1 MEEYKPKKFVEM
13 AMEEYGKLNPNGKVF
28 IIVGSKRDI
37 RRSVSND
44 YIDVTV
50 LNNEE
55 KQFLEGIFSR
65 ARQSNIREDRNRLSG
80 TINNL
85 KSKEVSTREA
95 IKTVKKSNNKKTIKK
110 EKASAMKKKYTILP
124 KTKEEIKEFLK
135 KHGLKIGVGITALAV
150 MGTITSE
157 TLKNRADNINR
168 YNQEFT
174 SIEQVEAK
182 IKGII
187 DAEINEAVYESD
199 FEKDS
204 DKDIKIYIEK
214 IEPYK
219 EETNEGIKIIIKGVN
234 DRDGELILQK
244 EKWKSGNMPKS
255 LEEMAECYLDVSEI
269 SSDNVSDARKNTAIK
284 ALEKVEGIA
293 SKKDLEVRKK
303 SSINIFRKNDHE
315 FKEIKERADDGFE
328 R

>member
-1 MEEYKPKKFVEM
+1 MEEYKSKKFVEI
-13 AMEEYGKLNPNGKVF
+13 AMEEYSKLNPNGKVF

-65 ARQSNIREDRNRLSG
+65 ARQSNIREDRNRLSE

-85 KSKEVSTREA
+85 KSKEVSTRET

-187 DAEINEAVYESD
+187 YAEINEAVDESD
-199 FEKDS
+199 FKKDS
-204 DKDIKIYIEK
+204 YEDITIYIEK
-214 IEPYK
+214 IEPSG
-219 EETNEGIKIIIKGVN
+219 ETNEGIKIIIEGVN
-234 DRDGELILQK
+234 DRDGKLILEK
-244 EKWKSGNMPKS
+244 EKWKLGNMPKS
-255 LEEMAECYLDVSEI
+255 LEEMAECYLDVFEI
-269 SSDNVSDARKNTAIK
+269 PNDSTSDRNKNIVIK
-284 ALEKVEGIA
+284 NLKKVEEIA
-293 SKKDLEVRKK
+293 FEKDFEIKEKLSFQKP
-303 SSINIFRKNDHE
+303 FGKNAHKL
-315 FKEIKERADDGFE
+315 KEIKERPDDGYE